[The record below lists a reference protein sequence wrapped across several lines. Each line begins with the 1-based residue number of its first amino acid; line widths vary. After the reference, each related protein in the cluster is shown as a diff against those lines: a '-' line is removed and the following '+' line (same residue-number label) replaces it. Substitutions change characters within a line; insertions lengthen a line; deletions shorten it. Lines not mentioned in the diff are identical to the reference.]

1 MFLGQT
7 GSGRSAAGRISWAS
21 DAVSGALVPLGI
33 VGAWAV
39 ASAQKGVF
47 GLFLATPGEVA
58 TEFVRLLWSGELV
71 SHVLASLSRVAVG
84 LVTAILV
91 GVPLGIGMGAW
102 RSVDVAIAP
111 LLNFLRP
118 IPIAAWVPLVVL
130 VFGIGELPARVLVFM
145 GAIHPMVVNTIL
157 GVRGVRLLHVRAAR
171 MLGAN
176 NWQVVRR
183 VLIPSALPSVLAG
196 IRLGLGIAWWVVIV
210 AELLAVRSGLGY
222 MMVQAMALLRSDTM
236 MVGIFV
242 IGVVGLGLN
251 RFAILTEE
259 LLMPWRKV

>member
-1 MFLGQT
+1 MFLART
-7 GSGRSAAGRISWAS
+7 GSGRSGAGRIGGAR
-21 DAVSGALVPLGI
+21 DAVLGALVPLGV
-33 VGAWAV
+33 VGAWAF
-39 ASAQKGVF
+39 ASTQGGVL
-47 GLFLATPGEVA
+47 GVFLATPGEVVA
-58 TEFVRLLWSGELV
+58 EFVRLLWSGELF

-111 LLNFLRP
+111 LLDFLRP
-118 IPIAAWVPLVVL
+118 IPIAAWVPLTVL
-130 VFGIGELPARVLVFM
+130 VFGIGELPARVLIFM
-145 GAIHPMVVNTIL
+145 GAIHPIVVNTIL
-157 GVRGVRLLHVRAAR
+157 GVKGVKLLHVRAAR
-171 MLGAN
+171 MLGAD
-176 NWQVVRR
+176 NWQVIRR
-183 VLIPSALPSVLAG
+183 VVIPSALPSVLAG

-236 MVGIFV
+236 IVGIFV
-242 IGVVGLGLN
+242 IGAVGLGLN
-251 RFAILTEE
+251 RFAILTEN